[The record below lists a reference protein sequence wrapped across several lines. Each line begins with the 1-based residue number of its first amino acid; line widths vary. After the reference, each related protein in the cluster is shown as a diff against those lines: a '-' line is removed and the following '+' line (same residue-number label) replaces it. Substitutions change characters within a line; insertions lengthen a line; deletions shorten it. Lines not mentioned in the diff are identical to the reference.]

1 MTSASIASPSKQ
13 ILLIK
18 TMSIRTEKVSSEL
31 RQALAR
37 PLTEIASEINAGF
50 ITVTHVRMSPD
61 LRIARV
67 YLSVFGGKISPELTV
82 AKVSERTGSLRKQ
95 MNAKVRLRFSPEL
108 HFYLDD
114 TLDAISHIEG
124 LLKNVPPPA
133 KSSEEA
139 STSEESNN
147 EDSEV

>member
-1 MTSASIASPSKQ
+1 
-13 ILLIK
+13 
-18 TMSIRTEKVSSEL
+18 MSIRTEKVSSEL

-37 PLTEIASEINAGF
+37 PLADIASEISAGF

-67 YLSVFGGKISPELTV
+67 YLSVFGGKISPEQTV
-82 AKVSERTGSLRKQ
+82 AKVSERAGSLRKHV
-95 MNAKVRLRFSPEL
+95 NTRVRLRFSPEL

-114 TLDAISHIEG
+114 TLDAISHIET

-133 KSSEEA
+133 KETGEETGNEDA
-139 STSEESNN
+139 SGS

>member
-1 MTSASIASPSKQ
+1 
-13 ILLIK
+13 
-18 TMSIRTEKVSSEL
+18 MSIRTEKVSSEL

-37 PLTEIASEINAGF
+37 PLADIASEISAGF

-67 YLSVFGGKISPELTV
+67 YLSVFGGKISQEQTV
-82 AKVSERTGSLRKQ
+82 AKVSERAGSLRKHV
-95 MNAKVRLRFSPEL
+95 NTKVRLRFSPEL

-114 TLDAISHIEG
+114 TLDAISHIET

-133 KSSEEA
+133 KETDEETGNKNANSS
-139 STSEESNN
+139 
-147 EDSEV
+147 EDSEA

>member
-1 MTSASIASPSKQ
+1 
-13 ILLIK
+13 
-18 TMSIRTEKVSSEL
+18 MSIRTEKVSSEL

-37 PLTEIASEINAGF
+37 PLADIASEISAGF

-67 YLSVFGGKISPELTV
+67 YLSVFGGKISPEQTV
-82 AKVSERTGSLRKQ
+82 AKVSERAGSLRKHV
-95 MNAKVRLRFSPEL
+95 NTKVRLRFSPEL

-114 TLDAISHIEG
+114 TLDAISHIET

-133 KSSEEA
+133 KETDEETGNKDA
-139 STSEESNN
+139 NSN
-147 EDSEV
+147 EDSEA

>member
-1 MTSASIASPSKQ
+1 
-13 ILLIK
+13 
-18 TMSIRTEKVSSEL
+18 MSIRTEKVSSEL

-37 PLTEIASEINAGF
+37 PLADIASEISAGF

-67 YLSVFGGKISPELTV
+67 YLSVFGGKISPEQTV
-82 AKVSERTGSLRKQ
+82 AKVSDRVGSLRKHV
-95 MNAKVRLRFSPEL
+95 NTKVRLRFSPEL

-114 TLDAISHIEG
+114 TLDAISHIET

-133 KSSEEA
+133 KETGAETDREDANSD
-139 STSEESNN
+139 
-147 EDSEV
+147 EDSGA